1 MVYPSMIDVDTVR
14 RIALSLPGAED
25 RSTASEHRF
34 YVRGK
39 QFAWTYLE
47 RVEAKRARRPRLDL
61 LAVRCA
67 AKEKENLLASV
78 PEKFSR
84 PITIG

>member
-1 MVYPSMIDVDTVR
+1 MVYSPMIDVDTVS

-25 RSTASEHRF
+25 RSTASELRF

-47 RVEAKRARRPRLDL
+47 RVEAKRARRPSLDL

-67 AKEKENLLASV
+67 AKEL
-78 PEKFSR
+78 
-84 PITIG
+84 